1 MGCNHWVFQP
11 MWKPDVTTF
20 LHLSRCLRVLPLP
33 PLLFAAFTLTGCGG
47 GDGDSST
54 PPPTPVLN
62 VAMQDIKTLR
72 FSWTVT
78 DQATSYRLFVQ
89 TDASAAREP
98 VATLSANITQ
108 HALSVFLPDQVNA
121 RYTLQADGRV
131 EVLNRC
137 RTAEGEMVEALGEA
151 RQQGAGD
158 SPRLKVRFAPA
169 WLSWLPLVWGDYWV
183 IDLDDAYQLVAVS
196 EPGRDY
202 LWVLSRT
209 PTVDAAAYQALLG
222 RLQAHG
228 FDLSKLE
235 RSAQAR

>member
-1 MGCNHWVFQP
+1 MTFTHRCTAAATSLSLALGLCLAPAAHAQAQAEAPLATIAALDVARYMGTWHEVARYPNVFQ
-11 MWKPDVTTF
+11 
-20 LHLSRCLRVLPLP
+20 RQC
-33 PLLFAAFTLTGCGG
+33 AA
-47 GDGDSST
+47 D
-54 PPPTPVLN
+54 
-62 VAMQDIKTLR
+62 
-72 FSWTVT
+72 
-78 DQATSYRLFVQ
+78 TS
-89 TDASAAREP
+89 
-98 VATLSANITQ
+98 
-108 HALSVFLPDQVNA
+108 A

-209 PTVDAAAYQALLG
+209 PQVPAAAYDALLG
-222 RLQAHG
+222 RLAAKG
-228 FDLSKLE
+228 FDLKRLE
-235 RSAQAR
+235 RSPSRP